1 MLAPTKNL
9 KKIYNLDVKRVT
21 DNKQFRKTV
30 KPCLNAKTLK
40 DERKTLTENE
50 KVVSNERELVKIFKE
65 YSSNITPNL

>member
-1 MLAPTKNL
+1 M
-9 KKIYNLDVKRVT
+9 
-21 DNKQFRKTV
+21 
-30 KPCLNAKTLK
+30 KPCLTAKTLK

>member
-30 KPCLNAKTLK
+30 RPCLTAKTLK